1 MLASLRRLLVPPVF
15 EEDDEKTRAAALLNA
30 MLLFIAGCGVI
41 LPLVSAFV
49 APSDFGF
56 TAALG
61 AVLVMGSVGLAF
73 LLRSGRVQ
81 LASALFCLLF
91 MVVVTTGVFTFGG
104 IRSAVAKSYLLV
116 ILMAGLLIGW
126 RGAVAFGLFSVL
138 SATAAFWAERQGTI
152 RMPHDVVGTGD
163 FVILI
168 FIFVMMAMLLSFAL
182 RSIRV
187 GFQGAREA
195 AIELS
200 SRNQELLAIRE
211 SLERRTAVLQT
222 ASEVSGGIASMLDP
236 EQLMREVVELLR
248 DRFVMYYVGL
258 FLVEEI
264 AAERDRERTESYAV
278 LRAGTGWVG
287 REMVEQGHRLLVG
300 GDSMI
305 GQCVASGESR
315 LEQDVHMAI
324 LRYRNP
330 LLPDTRSEAALPLI
344 TRGRVIG
351 ALSIQSER
359 LRAFDEEEMAIMQAL
374 ADQIASAIDNARLYV
389 AAQEAAERSERV
401 VQRYVQE
408 SWDTLVEDAPAAS
421 GYRYASGQSR
431 ADSEAWLLPMAD
443 AVRRGDIHVSQD
455 EKAGAALAVPLIQ
468 NGVVIG
474 VIGLQRP
481 PGQEW
486 SQDEQALMQ
495 SVSEQMTQ
503 ALENRRL
510 FQVARDRARRELVLR
525 QTTERIRS
533 QADFDAALRSAA
545 QEMRKVVG
553 ATRVAIRLGTP
564 GRLAETVSGL
574 ETSKEDRHGA

>member
-1 MLASLRRLLVPPVF
+1 MLASLRRFLVPPVF
-15 EEDDEKTRAAALLNA
+15 ENDDEKTRAAALLNA
-30 MLLFIAGCGVI
+30 MLLFIVGCGVV
-41 LPLVSAFV
+41 LPVVSAFV
-49 APSDFGF
+49 APQDFGL

-61 AVLVMGSVGLAF
+61 AVLIGGSVGLVF

-81 LASALFCLLF
+81 LTSALFCLLF
-91 MVVVTTGVFTFGG
+91 MAVVTIGVLTFGG
-104 IRSAVAKSYLLV
+104 VRSAVAKSYLLV
-116 ILMAGLLIGW
+116 ILMAGLLMGW
-126 RGAVAFGLFSVL
+126 RGATAFGLLSVL
-138 SATAAFWAERQGTI
+138 SAAAAFYAERQEMI
-152 RMPHDVVGTGD
+152 DMPHEVVGAGD

-168 FIFVMMAMLLSFAL
+168 FVFVMMAMLLSFAL
-182 RSIRV
+182 GSIRA
-187 GFQGAREA
+187 GFRDARA
-195 AIELS
+195 ATVELS
-200 SRNQELLAIRE
+200 SRNRELQAIRE

-222 ASEVSGGIASMLDP
+222 AAEVSGGVASMLDP

-248 DRFVMYYVGL
+248 DRFELYYVGL

-264 AAERDRERTESYAV
+264 AAEQGSERTDSYAV
-278 LRAGTGWVG
+278 LRAGTGWPG
-287 REMVEQGHRLLVG
+287 REMIEQRHRLLVG

-305 GQCVASGESR
+305 GQCVASGELR
-315 LEQDVHMAI
+315 LEQDVHVAI

-330 LLPDTRSEAALPLI
+330 LLPETRSEAALPLL

-351 ALSIQSER
+351 ALSIQSDR
-359 LRAFDEEEMAIMQAL
+359 LRAFDAEDMSIMQSL

-408 SWDTLVEDAPAAS
+408 SWDTLVEDAPTAS
-421 GYRYASGQSR
+421 GYRYASGRSR
-431 ADSEAWLLPMAD
+431 ADSEAWLSPMAD
-443 AVRRGDIHVSQD
+443 AVRGGDISVSQD
-455 EKAGAALAVPLIQ
+455 EESGTSLAVPLIQ

-474 VIGLQRP
+474 VIGIQRP
-481 PGQEW
+481 PGQGW
-486 SQDEQALMQ
+486 SEDEQTLMR

-564 GRLAETVSGL
+564 DRLAETTSGSGV
-574 ETSKEDRHGA
+574 SKEDRHGA